1 MKPKV
6 YIETTIISY
15 LSARPSRDLVVAAH
29 QQLTH
34 EWWTVHRSEFDL
46 VASQFVVDEA
56 SAGDQLVAGRRLGFL
71 EGVPLLEI
79 NDDAEGLAKRILERK
94 ALSGKAAEDAL
105 HIAVAT
111 VHRVDYLLTWNC
123 KHIANALLQ
132 RAIRKVSSE
141 MGLVLPIICTPEEL
155 IGE

>member
-34 EWWTVHRSEFDL
+34 EWWSDHRSRFDL

-56 SAGDQLVAGRRLGFL
+56 SAGDQQVAAKRLGFL
-71 EGVPLLEI
+71 ADLPLLAI
-79 NDDAEGLAKRILERK
+79 NDDVEGLAKRIVEKK

-111 VHRVDYLLTWNC
+111 VHQVDYLLTWNC

-132 RAIRKVSSE
+132 NAIRKVCTE
-141 MGLVLPIICTPEEL
+141 LALVLPIICTPEEL